1 MKKKVDPETNM
12 KIRVYTSITSCAM
25 TLNNITEPLYN
36 YSCMIDFDMLK
47 KIFNIMREMYVLD
60 YQLIPDDRVLT
71 KDIYI
76 EIYDPL
82 RSFVMYGERFED
94 EYDLIS
100 LIFIIKEQSN
110 KILISTEKKL
120 NETYNEIG
128 LTKSQDSNN

>member
-12 KIRVYTSITSCAM
+12 KIRVYTSMTSCAM
-25 TLNNITEPLYN
+25 ALNNITESLYN

-71 KDIYI
+71 KDIYT

-100 LIFIIKEQSN
+100 LIFIIKDQSN

-120 NETYNEIG
+120 SATYNEIG
-128 LTKSQDSNN
+128 LTRSHDNN